1 MKTSLLLCV
10 LSLSLAFGATR
21 TEASGAPGA
30 KTIAEVAA
38 SDGRFTTLLAAVKAA
53 DLVPALTGPGPLT
66 VFAPT
71 DAAFK
76 ALPEGA
82 VAGLLKPEAR
92 GDLMRVLTYHVVQGK
107 VLSTDLLKASSA
119 PTLAGPS
126 VSFGLRVGSAN
137 VIQADVLCSNGV
149 IHVIDAVLLPPAE
162 APKTAMAPAGHGGSA
177 ADAIRAAIEV
187 GAPAYNRGDIA
198 GCAATYADTARRML
212 ATEGMLGELHAMELG
227 EVLAT
232 RHADA
237 DAQAWALRRT
247 FDRVLADDSFRP
259 RMEAELPAGF
269 PGPGP
274 VGRVVMKQYPGYR
287 AARAQGGQSSFWTL
301 FQHIQSNDVKMT
313 TPVEMT
319 MDEQMRSMDMAF
331 LYERPEQGA
340 AGMQGRVAVLDLPPL
355 QVLSIGIRGDTGRAN
370 LELARKALE
379 QRLAKE
385 GLVAAGAYRQLGYN
399 SPMVPSSQR
408 FWELQVPVQASR

>member
-1 MKTSLLLCV
+1 MKTTLLASLFLLCLPAASLLAG
-10 LSLSLAFGATR
+10 SH
-21 TEASGAPGA
+21 APAGA

-38 SDGRFTTLLAAVKAA
+38 SDGRFSTLLAAVKAA
-53 DLVPALTGPGPLT
+53 DLVPALAGPGPLT

-76 ALPEGA
+76 ALPEGV

-107 VLSTDLLKASSA
+107 VLSTDLLKATSA

-162 APKTAMAPAGHGGSA
+162 APKATMAPAAHTGGA
-177 ADAIRAAIEV
+177 ADMIRAAIEV
-187 GAPAYNRGDIA
+187 GAPAYNAGDIE
-198 GCAATYADTARRML
+198 GCARTYADTARTLL
-212 ATEGMLGELHAMELG
+212 ASEGLLGEMHAMELAN
-227 EVLAT
+227 VLAT
-232 RHADA
+232 RHEGA
-237 DAQAWALRRT
+237 DAQAWALRRS

-355 QVLSIGIRGDTGRAN
+355 KVLSIGIRGDTSRAN
-370 LELARKALE
+370 IELARKALE

-385 GLVAAGAYRQLGYN
+385 GLVAAGPYRQLGYN
-399 SPMVPSSQR
+399 SPMVPSAQR

>member
-1 MKTSLLLCV
+1 MKYSLCLCV
-10 LSLSLAFGATR
+10 LALSLAFGAAR
-21 TEASGAPGA
+21 QEAAGGPAA

-38 SDGRFTTLLAAVKAA
+38 SDGRFSTLLAAVKAA
-53 DLVPALTGPGPLT
+53 DLVPALAGPGPLT

-76 ALPEGA
+76 ALPEGV

-107 VLSTDLLKASSA
+107 VLSSDLLKASSA
-119 PTLAGPS
+119 ATLAGPS
-126 VSFGLRVGSAN
+126 VSFGLRVGNAN
-137 VIQADVLCSNGV
+137 VIQADVVCSNGV

-162 APKTAMAPAGHGGSA
+162 APRTAMAAHGGSA
-177 ADAIRAAIEV
+177 GDAIRAAIDV
-187 GAPAYNRGDIA
+187 GAPAYNRGDIE
-198 GCAATYADTARRML
+198 GCASIYTDTARRML
-212 ATEGMLGELHAMELG
+212 ATDGTLGEMHALELAD
-227 EVLAT
+227 VLAT
-232 RHADA
+232 RHDSA

-247 FDRVLADDSFRP
+247 FDRVLADEGFRA

-340 AGMQGRVAVLDLPPL
+340 AGTQGRVAVLDLPPL
-355 QVLSIGIRGDTGRAN
+355 QVLSIGIRGDTSRAN
-370 LELARKALE
+370 LEMARKALE

-385 GLVAAGAYRQLGYN
+385 GLVAAGPYRQLGYN